1 MLRLHPRQ
9 RLVQLEQQLQ
19 LRGVDPQIFLDLPRG
34 MPATPALLRLTPV
47 RVVDQHP
54 AHHPRCHRQ
63 EVGEVLLF
71 SGRYDEAL
79 VATERT
85 LALDPNQVHAYW
97 LRGIAY
103 TQQGRYEEA
112 IVAWRTSIRLL
123 TLDSAHGNLGYVY
136 AVAGRR
142 EEALTLLAA
151 LKARSGNGS
160 DVERGTTYGIALI
173 HTGLGER
180 EQALEW
186 LERAPRVWLA
196 YVAIDPSLRSLH
208 AEPRFHALLRKV
220 GLAE

>member
-79 VATERT
+79 VATPPE
-85 LALDPNQVHAYW
+85 LAL
-97 LRGIAY
+97 
-103 TQQGRYEEA
+103 
-112 IVAWRTSIRLL
+112 
-123 TLDSAHGNLGYVY
+123 
-136 AVAGRR
+136 
-142 EEALTLLAA
+142 
-151 LKARSGNGS
+151 RS
-160 DVERGTTYGIALI
+160 
-173 HTGLGER
+173 
-180 EQALEW
+180 
-186 LERAPRVWLA
+186 
-196 YVAIDPSLRSLH
+196 
-208 AEPRFHALLRKV
+208 AEPAPSRPTRPPPV
-220 GLAE
+220 GLQEPTHYRLAPGHPSPQLPTPLRQH